1 MKFIKKQL
9 LILPIM
15 ALLILLFSPLSLAAP
30 ATDDILIEDI
40 TLEDGQVV
48 ETLGEDG
55 TLSTIIDN
63 LFGENTQTV
72 DIVILLTILTLLP
85 SILIMMTCFTRII
98 IVLGFIRNALATQ
111 QTPPNQVLIGL
122 ALFLTFF
129 VMNPVINQIYEE
141 AYLPYTNNEITQDE
155 FLDLAMD
162 PLRIYMYNQ
171 VQPTDMTFFV
181 NMANDG
187 PYAGFEEIP
196 NTVLI
201 PAYIT
206 SEIKHAFR
214 LGFFIYI
221 PFIVVDMVVASTL
234 MAMGMMMLPPAM
246 ISLPFKI
253 LLFVM
258 VDGWQLVIG
267 TLVSGFNI

>member
-9 LILPIM
+9 LILPII
-15 ALLILLFSPLSLAAP
+15 ALLILLFSPLALAAP
-30 ATDDILIEDI
+30 ATEDI

-155 FLDLAMD
+155 FLELAMD

-187 PYAGFEEIP
+187 PYASFEEIP